1 MDCNNSDCHCQNQV
15 NHTEFNQHCTTT
27 EPSYDTNDAGCDT
40 CHDAM
45 EPLMIRKW
53 DCNSPQAEGPVNHNG
68 HIYVN
73 LVDGNT
79 IDPALGVGNGSYAG
93 AFNIVTLMNYL
104 IANA

>member
-1 MDCNNSDCHCQNQV
+1 MGCNNPNCHCQNTV
-15 NHTEFNQHCTTT
+15 NHTEFNQPCIGTT
-27 EPSYDTNDAGCDT
+27 DASCDV
-40 CHDAM
+40 CDDAM

-53 DCNSPQAEGPVNHNG
+53 DCNTPQPEGPVSHNG

-93 AFNIVTLMNYL
+93 AFNIVTLLNYL